1 MAPVVVL
8 EMDVHCLRCARRI
21 RKVIKSLYG
30 VEDLWVSLETGFV
43 VVAGSSLDASQLKW
57 RIQSRTGKP
66 VVVVSDGT
74 VEEAPP
80 DNGQMVHLGPP
91 PPPQGYG
98 YVGGAWVPAPHAFQY
113 EACRQYVAN
122 EAPARFKDDNPNGCC
137 VMQ

>member
-1 MAPVVVL
+1 MHA
-8 EMDVHCLRCARRI
+8 
-21 RKVIKSLYG
+21 G

-66 VVVVSDGT
+66 VAVVSDGT
-74 VEEAPP
+74 AEEAPP
-80 DNGQMVHLGPP
+80 DNGQMVHLG

-113 EACRQYVAN
+113 EA
-122 EAPARFKDDNPNGCC
+122 PARFNDDNPNGCC